1 MSSANATVGFTNHA
15 GQWAASGSLDECCG
29 VKVAVAD
36 GDEGIVSYGE

>member
-1 MSSANATVGFTNHA
+1 MSSVNATVGLTPHA

-29 VKVAVAD
+29 VKVAVGH